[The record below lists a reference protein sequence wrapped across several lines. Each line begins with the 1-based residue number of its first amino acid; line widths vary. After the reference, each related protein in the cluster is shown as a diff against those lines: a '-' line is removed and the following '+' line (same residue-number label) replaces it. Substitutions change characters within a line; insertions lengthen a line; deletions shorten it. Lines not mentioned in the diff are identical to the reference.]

1 MNRRKFVK
9 KALPLLAIGTGAA
22 AVQPAEAQPQ
32 APPTLEKPPLSRDDN
47 EKKILEVLEDMDRT
61 QRPGNMNVPLSDGRL
76 LRILTESI
84 GARHVVELGTSNGYS
99 GIWFGLAL
107 RKTKGRLTTHDI
119 DPGRIKRARENF
131 KRAGVEDLITIVEGD
146 AHVTVLKLKEEID
159 LVFLDADKTGYL
171 DYLRKLQPLVR
182 PGGLIVAHNMVRPKP
197 DPKFVEAITTDKELE
212 TIFLNMHAAGVAV
225 SLKKR

>member
-1 MNRRKFVK
+1 MNRRKFVTR
-9 KALPLLAIGTGAA
+9 ALPLLAVGTGAA
-22 AVQPAEAQPQ
+22 AAQPASAQ
-32 APPTLEKPPLSRDDN
+32 APPTLEKPPLARDDD
-47 EKKILEVLEDMDRT
+47 EKKILDVLDDMDRT

-76 LRILTESI
+76 LRLLTEST

-131 KRAGVEDLITIVEGD
+131 KRAGVDNLITIVEGD
-146 AHVTVLKLKEEID
+146 AHVTVLKLKDEID
-159 LVFLDADKTGYL
+159 LVFLDADKSGYL

-212 TIFLNMHAAGVAV
+212 TTFLNMHAAGIAV